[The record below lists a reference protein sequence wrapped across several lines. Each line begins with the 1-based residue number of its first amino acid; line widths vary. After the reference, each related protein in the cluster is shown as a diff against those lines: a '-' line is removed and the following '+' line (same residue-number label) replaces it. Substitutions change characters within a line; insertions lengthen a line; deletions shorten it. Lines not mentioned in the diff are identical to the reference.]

1 MAKKMM
7 RHVLLLSVLIFGVGL
22 AVFPQAKPQN
32 PPAPQQEEVP
42 PVYTVPK
49 DYRYIA
55 SGRRDPFV
63 NPVPKPKGTA
73 AAPVPA
79 RPPGLKGVL
88 LREAQIKGVVTS
100 KLPSMN
106 VVIIS
111 APGAKAP
118 YFAHIGDELYDA
130 VVKSIRLETVTFALN
145 APAGDVNGPR
155 EIVRK
160 VRPKPGEDK

>member
-1 MAKKMM
+1 MAKKM
-7 RHVLLLSVLIFGVGL
+7 RHFLLLSVLIFGAGL
-22 AVFPQAKPQN
+22 VVFPQAQPQN
-32 PPAPQQEEVP
+32 PPAMQQEEAP
-42 PVYTVPK
+42 LVYTVPK

-73 AAPVPA
+73 AAPAPP

-111 APGAKAP
+111 APGARAP
-118 YFAHIGDELYDA
+118 YFARIGDELYDA
-130 VVKSIRLETVTFALN
+130 VVKSIRLETVTFVLN
-145 APAGDVNGPR
+145 APDGDVKGPR